1 MLQVALVF
9 VSPVVAE
16 VDKWIDGDPM
26 VVLIERCLLEYRVSR
41 WLASS
46 CEESTPDLLVL
57 MSRVNIV
64 RLTTE
69 RVGQRKR
76 ICMERP
82 SND

>member
-26 VVLIERCLLEYRVSR
+26 EYRVSR